1 MGPGTPEEA
10 PLQPKAGV
18 SPEPR
23 AGSPEPAQLSCFR
36 GHGHKVGRSRVWC
49 LSSGCSVN
57 QQTLLSTLTR
67 TLSLPGSCG
76 CPRSS
81 LSTKGRGWE
90 LSSPLSGNGEGQS
103 SLPCPCHPWE
113 RSWFCS
119 GSRAW

>member
-81 LSTKGRGWE
+81 LSRNLLLVIISIHVHVWT
-90 LSSPLSGNGEGQS
+90 PCVSGI
-103 SLPCPCHPWE
+103 
-113 RSWFCS
+113 
-119 GSRAW
+119 